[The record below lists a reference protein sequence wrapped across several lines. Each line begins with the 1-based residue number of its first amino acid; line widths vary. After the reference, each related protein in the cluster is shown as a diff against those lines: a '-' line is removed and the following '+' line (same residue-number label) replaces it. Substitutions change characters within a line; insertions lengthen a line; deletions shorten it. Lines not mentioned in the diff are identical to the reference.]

1 MGYVLERNG
10 DQKAQIINRIK
21 KAAILMKQVWRRRR
35 FQEDW
40 GRTIWLFDRLGW
52 TLIGYG
58 GEI

>member
-21 KAAILMKQVWRRRR
+21 KAAIVMKQVWRRRR

-40 GRTIWLFDRLGW
+40 RRTI
-52 TLIGYG
+52 
-58 GEI
+58 